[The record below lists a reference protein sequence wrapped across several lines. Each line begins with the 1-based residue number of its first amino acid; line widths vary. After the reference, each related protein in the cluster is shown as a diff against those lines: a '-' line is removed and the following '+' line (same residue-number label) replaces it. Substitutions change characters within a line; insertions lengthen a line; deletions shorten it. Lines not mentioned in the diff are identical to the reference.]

1 MKRFL
6 PLLFLFAIAPQARAD
21 IRHAITSSAQLTV
34 GAASTTTTRIPST
47 YSVSGTG
54 VDTAIGDN
62 AGQLSAGTIS
72 SGIYTPGTVV
82 ATQNASGGENFSFSS
97 SYIQGDAIS
106 GSAPTVG
113 TVGNFSNQTST
124 LAGVAGSLAGSVT
137 SAGVIS
143 LTAGGANSTAVGSI
157 QSEIFID

>member
-1 MKRFL
+1 MKRLIPF
-6 PLLFLFAIAPQARAD
+6 LFLLAIAPQARAD

-97 SYIQGDAIS
+97 SYIQGDAVP

-113 TVGNFSNQTST
+113 TVSNFSNQTST

-137 SAGVIS
+137 SAGVVS

-157 QSEIFID
+157 KSEIFID

>member
-6 PLLFLFAIAPQARAD
+6 PLLFLFVIAPQARAD

-34 GAASTTTTRIPST
+34 GAASTSATRIPST
-47 YSVSGTG
+47 FSISGTG
-54 VDTAIGDN
+54 VDVTDGTTAGT
-62 AGQLSAGTIS
+62 LSAGTIS
-72 SGIYTPGTVV
+72 SGVYAPGTIA
-82 ATQNASGGENFSFSS
+82 ATKNATSGESFSFSQ
-97 SYIQGDAIS
+97 SYIQGDAVPT
-106 GSAPTVG
+106 SAPTVG

-137 SAGVIS
+137 SAGVVS

-157 QSEIFID
+157 KSEIFID

>member
-6 PLLFLFAIAPQARAD
+6 PILFLFAIAPQARAD

-137 SAGVIS
+137 SAGVVS

-157 QSEIFID
+157 KSEIFID

>member
-1 MKRFL
+1 MKRLL
-6 PLLFLFAIAPQARAD
+6 PFLFLFAIAPQAKAD

-54 VDTAIGDN
+54 VDTAMGDN
-62 AGQLSAGTIS
+62 AGQLSAGALS

-137 SAGVIS
+137 SAGVVS

-157 QSEIFID
+157 KSEIFID